1 MWMTSPS
8 DSGFHDGELA
18 VQRRAGVDTAA
29 ARLAGMLRPADLRG
43 GATYFLAERTF
54 AAVTARDKSGRL
66 WISPLTGAPGF
77 LQARGASTL
86 VISAAPLEGDPLHRL
101 EADQPIGLLAIDFAT
116 RRRFRLNGTL
126 MSVGPAGLGIFVDQ
140 AYGNCP
146 QYIQQR
152 RLESLG
158 GAEWT
163 AGAAPRH
170 GSTLTAADTDL
181 IERADTFLL
190 GTTHPQR
197 GNDASHRGGSP
208 GFVRVER
215 GVGPGVDALWWPDYP
230 GNNLFNSLGNLVS
243 DDAAAL
249 LFADFATGHTLH
261 LSGTATLDWITP
273 GSPGDDGGTGRR
285 VLFRIESTVAGSLLG
300 MRAEG
305 VSYSP
310 ANPPLSTAGRV

>member
-1 MWMTSPS
+1 MTSPAG
-8 DSGFHDGELA
+8 SGFHDGELA

-54 AAVTARDKSGRL
+54 AAITARDTAGRL
-66 WISPLTGAPGF
+66 WISPLTGTPGF

-86 VISAAPLEGDPLHRL
+86 VISAVPLPGDPLHRL
-101 EADQPIGLLAIDFAT
+101 HADQPVGLLAIDFAT
-116 RRRFRLNGTL
+116 RRRFRINGTL
-126 MSVGPAGLGIFVDQ
+126 MSVDATGLGISVDQ

-152 RLESLG
+152 RLEPVG
-158 GAEWT
+158 GADSS
-163 AGAAPRH
+163 AGSAPRQ
-170 GSTLTAADTDL
+170 GSTLTAADVDL
-181 IERADTFLL
+181 IERADTFVL

-208 GFVRVER
+208 GFVRV
-215 GVGPGVDALWWPDYP
+215 GSGAATLWWPDYP

-243 DDAAAL
+243 DNAAAL

-261 LSGTATLDWITP
+261 LSGTATLGWTAP
-273 GSPGDDGGTGRR
+273 GSAGDDGDTGRR
-285 VLFRIESTVAGSLLG
+285 VLFSIESLVAGQLLG
-300 MRAEG
+300 MRADG
-305 VSYSP
+305 VGYSP
-310 ANPPLSTAGRV
+310 ANPPLSTAGR